1 MTHSLKIRR
10 FLICCSFAPS
20 LIRFRGDLLDSCLA
34 KGVDII
40 AVAPSFDEETLL
52 WCKKRNIIT
61 ETIPLQSQGLNV
73 FKDLK
78 SMASLF
84 KVIKK
89 HKPDVTMGYT
99 HKPALYTAYMS
110 FLAGVKHRTMMVT
123 GLGFG
128 FEPGPSKFAKILPII
143 TRNMFRIGSFCCH
156 KVIFHNKDNRDYFLK
171 DRLTLSANKTIV
183 VGGSGVHV
191 QNFSFSPLR
200 KKDPNKLTFLLIARL
215 VRYKGILEFAKAAEK
230 LKQDYPQAV
239 FRLIGY
245 RDKSPIGYSAEEF
258 EFISAQLEFLG
269 RRDDIHDQIKE
280 TDIYVLPSYGE
291 GLPRTVLEAMAT
303 GRAIITSDTYGCRST
318 VDEAENGILIQPRD
332 WKSLE
337 KGLSRFLSGELDPI
351 SMGKLSRKKVLEEF
365 DVKIVNHQMMTALNI
380 LKENDKLI
388 SSSTTISQL

>member
-1 MTHSLKIRR
+1 MSSPLKIRR

-20 LIRFRGDLLDSCLA
+20 LIHFRGDLLENCIA
-34 KGVDII
+34 AGTEII
-40 AVAPSFDEETLL
+40 AVAPSFDAETLA
-52 WCKKRNIIT
+52 WCKERNVTT
-61 ETIPLQSQGLNV
+61 EIIPLQSQGLNV

-78 SMASLF
+78 CMLALF
-84 KVIKK
+84 KIIRK

-110 FLAGVKHRTMMVT
+110 FMAGVKHRTMMVT

-143 TRNMFRIGSFCCH
+143 TRNMFRVGSFCCH
-156 KVIFHNKDNRDYFLK
+156 KVIFHNKDNRDFFLK
-171 DRLTLSANKTIV
+171 DRLTLRSNKTVV

-191 QNFSFSPLR
+191 NKFSYTAPQE
-200 KKDPNKLTFLLIARL
+200 KDSGELMFLLIARL

-230 LKQDYPQAV
+230 LKLDYPKAV

-245 RDKSPIGYSAEEF
+245 RDQSPIGYSSEEF
-258 EFISAQLEFLG
+258 DYISKHVEFLG
-269 RRDDIHDQIKE
+269 RRSDIHEQIQA

-318 VDEAENGILIQPRD
+318 VVEEENGILVKPRD
-332 WKSLE
+332 WESLE
-337 KGLSRFLSGELDPI
+337 LGMRRFLSGEFSPLE
-351 SMGKLSRKKVLEEF
+351 MGQNSRQKVLQEF
-365 DVKIVNHQMMTALNI
+365 DVNIVNKQMMQALA
-380 LKENDKLI
+380 I
-388 SSSTTISQL
+388 SP